1 MTPEKQVS
9 PVIRISRGERDA
21 SARATHL
28 EAATRK
34 FLVTTNE
41 RKQMS
46 TKTNFKRIALV
57 AVAALGMGVLNS
69 IPAQAAVSG
78 LTLTVTNGT
87 AGLAGAVT
95 DSSNAAKFTVSG
107 TLTSQADSV
116 LVTVVQ
122 RSVTTGITPKAVIRY
137 FDSNTGTVA
146 NSTVVD
152 TIAAF
157 TKASSAA
164 TAQAGN
170 GAAFSSTTHASR
182 TDSVSAIA
190 AGGTGFTGN
199 GTAGTGGGAGGGFFR
214 VGAGSG
220 APVYV
225 SATFTVQM
233 DSMTSTRVAGTY
245 TADVILTYY
254 TADTGAEVS
263 TTQPLT
269 ITIAAAASASLVA
282 SPTYSTAVLST
293 GTADAGS
300 TVDSVVSVLATASST
315 TAAVVNVVLRN
326 ASNAA
331 NAQESITATISAGT
345 IGNGTTQG
353 RSVVLAASAGTNLL
367 QIKPDGTAG
376 VATITISTP
385 SVTFAN
391 KSMTFFAATP
401 STGVATKRLNTL
413 AVSSNSGAI
422 TAVFKDS
429 NGNVVGGDATIYAF
443 SDALTVVSDTATACS
458 FDATNQRHSC
468 ALTGVTNGTANITIG
483 TASKSVV
490 AAPVA
495 VTVSNTNPVALKMEW
510 NKATYAPGEKAF
522 LKVWAVDSAGKPVA
536 PRTIT
541 NLTAS
546 GLSTTASFSGTITVP
561 NSDVSFALAQKSVAS
576 HGLESLEPIYLY
588 TVYMPFSGGTVSV
601 TATGGASLPASGQV
615 AVTATATVTDSAA
628 SALAAVNALATTVAS
643 LKTLIT
649 TLTNLVLKIQKKVKA

>member
-1 MTPEKQVS
+1 MKLKKQVS

-78 LTLTVTNGT
+78 LTLSVTNGT
-87 AGLAGAVT
+87 AGLAGART
-95 DSSNAAKFTVSG
+95 DSSNAAKFTVAG
-107 TLTSQADSV
+107 TLTSRADSV
-116 LVTVVQ
+116 IVTVVQ
-122 RSVTTGITPKAVIRY
+122 RSVTAGITPKAVIKY

-152 TIAAF
+152 TVAAY
-157 TKASSAA
+157 TKSSAGGS
-164 TAQAGN
+164 AQAAN
-170 GAAFSSTTHASR
+170 GVAFSLTTHASR
-182 TDSVSAIA
+182 TDTVSTVA
-190 AGGTGFTGN
+190 AGGTGFVGSS
-199 GTAGTGGGAGGGFFR
+199 GSGGAGDGFFR
-214 VGAGSG
+214 IGAGSG
-220 APVYV
+220 VPVYV

-233 DSMTSTRVAGTY
+233 DSATSTRVAGTY

-254 TADTGAEVS
+254 AADTGTEVS

-269 ITIAAAASASLVA
+269 ITIAAAASDSLVA
-282 SPTYSTAVLST
+282 SPTYSTAVLSE

-331 NAQESITATISAGT
+331 NAQESITATITAGT

-401 STGVATKRLNTL
+401 ATGVATKRLNTL
-413 AVSSNSGAI
+413 AVTSNSGAI

-429 NGNVVGGDATIYAF
+429 NGNVVGGNATIYAF
-443 SDALTVVSDTATACS
+443 SDALTVVSETASACS

-483 TASKSVV
+483 TATKSVV
-490 AAPVA
+490 APAIA

-522 LKVWAVDSAGKPVA
+522 LKVWAVDAAGKPVA

-576 HGLESLEPIYLY
+576 HGLESLEPVYLY

>member
-1 MTPEKQVS
+1 
-9 PVIRISRGERDA
+9 
-21 SARATHL
+21 
-28 EAATRK
+28 
-34 FLVTTNE
+34 
-41 RKQMS
+41 MS
-46 TKTNFKRIALV
+46 NKTNFKRIALV

-78 LTLTVTNGT
+78 LTLSVTNGT
-87 AGLAGAVT
+87 AGLANVRT
-95 DSSNAAKFTVSG
+95 DSSNAAKFTVAG

-116 LVTVVQ
+116 IVTVVQ
-122 RSVTTGITPKAVIRY
+122 RSVTAGITPKTVIRY
-137 FDSNTGTVA
+137 FDSNTGTVS

-152 TIAAF
+152 TVAAY
-157 TKASSAA
+157 TRASSQT

-170 GAAFSSTTHASR
+170 GAAFSSTTHATT
-182 TDSVSAIA
+182 TDTSGALA
-190 AGGTGFTGN
+190 AGGTGFN
-199 GTAGTGGGAGGGFFR
+199 GRGSINGSGSGFFR
-214 VGAGSG
+214 VGAGSA

-233 DSMTSTRVAGTY
+233 DSTTSTRIAGTY

-254 TADTGAEVS
+254 TSDTGAEVS
-263 TTQPLT
+263 TSQPLT

-282 SPTYSTAVLST
+282 SPTYSTAVLSE

-300 TVDSVVSVLATASST
+300 TVDSVVSVLATASAT
-315 TAAVVNVVLRN
+315 TAAVVNVVLKN
-326 ASNAA
+326 ASDAA
-331 NAQESITATISAGT
+331 NAQESITATITAGT

-401 STGVATKRLNTL
+401 ASGVATKRLNTL
-413 AVSSNSGAI
+413 AVTSNSGAI

-429 NGNVVGGDATIYAF
+429 NGNVVGGNATIYAF
-443 SDALTVVSDTATACS
+443 SDALTVVSETASACS

-490 AAPVA
+490 APAIA

-522 LKVWAVDSAGKPVA
+522 LRVWAVDAAGKPVA

-576 HGLESLEPIYLY
+576 HGFESLEPIYLY

>member
-1 MTPEKQVS
+1 MAPKKQVS
-9 PVIRISRGERDA
+9 PLIRISQGERDA

-57 AVAALGMGVLNS
+57 AVAALGLGTLSSV
-69 IPAQAAVSG
+69 PAQAAVSG

-87 AGLAGAVT
+87 AGLAGVKT
-95 DSSNAAKFTVSG
+95 DSSNAAKFTIAG
-107 TLTSQADSV
+107 TLTSRADSV
-116 LVTVVQ
+116 IVTVVQ
-122 RSVTTGITPKAVIRY
+122 RSVTAGITPNAIIRY
-137 FDSNTGTVA
+137 FDSNTGTTA

-152 TIAAF
+152 TIAAY

-170 GAAFSSTTHASR
+170 GVAFAGTTHSSTTDTPIS
-182 TDSVSAIA
+182 IA
-190 AGGTGFTGN
+190 AGGAGFAGN
-199 GTAGTGGGAGGGFFR
+199 TTAAGGGARSGFFR
-214 VGAGSG
+214 VGAGSA

-233 DSMTSTRVAGTY
+233 DSASSTRVAGTY
-245 TADVILTYY
+245 TADVIVNYY
-254 TADTGAEVS
+254 ASDTGAEVS

-300 TVDSVVSVLATASST
+300 TVDSVVSVLATTSAT

-326 ASNAA
+326 ASNVA

-391 KSMTFFAATP
+391 KSMTFFAAT
-401 STGVATKRLNTL
+401 SASGVATKRLNTL
-413 AVSSNSGAI
+413 AVGSNADAI
-422 TAVFKDS
+422 TAVFKDA
-429 NGNVVGGDATIYAF
+429 NGNTVGGNTTVYAF
-443 SDALTVVSDTATACS
+443 SDALTVVSETASACT
-458 FDATNQRHSC
+458 FDSTNQRHTC
-468 ALTGVTNGTANITIG
+468 TLTGVANGTANITIG
-483 TASKSVV
+483 NAGKSVV
-490 AAPVA
+490 APAIA
-495 VTVSNTNPVALKMEW
+495 VTVSNTAPVALKLAW

-522 LKVWAVDSAGKPVA
+522 LSVWAVDSAGKPVS
-536 PRTIT
+536 PRTIS
-541 NLTAS
+541 NLTAT
-546 GLSTTASFSGTITVP
+546 GISTVASFSGTTVLP
-561 NSDVSFALAQKSVAS
+561 SSDVSFQLAAKTVAS
-576 HGLESLEPIYLY
+576 NGLESLEPIYLY
-588 TVYMPFSGGTVSV
+588 TVYMPYAGATVSV
-601 TATGGASLPASGQV
+601 TATGGASLPVSGQV
-615 AVTATATVTDSAA
+615 AVTATATVTDNAA
-628 SALAAVNALATTVAS
+628 SALAAVSALATTVAS